1 MKKIA
6 LALLLLGA
14 CSDDA
19 TNSAQNNGEQDTG
32 MDAVLLADGG
42 NDTGSALDS
51 GSDALADAQNDSATE
66 SDAQV
71 PVDLSPLGGDRPVT
85 PILPDAYD
93 SNAKHPLLIILHGYG
108 ASGALQRIYFRTD
121 SVQDD
126 LNMIVLA
133 PDGTTNATAQKF
145 WNASDY
151 CCDFQDTQVD
161 DVAYITGLIT
171 EAKARFN
178 VDDKRVFLMGHS
190 NGGFMSYRMACE
202 RPDLI
207 AGIVSLAGAM
217 PLDTSACTPSE
228 PVAVAQVH
236 GTADGTIFYAGL
248 AASAVSVGYPSARES
263 LAFWTDYNGCDT
275 TANTPDAIDI
285 SSEIGS
291 ETDIESFPGCTGGAS
306 ELWTI
311 NLGSHIPGL
320 NQEFPVKAMEFL
332 LAHPKP

>member
-1 MKKIA
+1 MKKLA
-6 LALLLLGA
+6 FALLLLGA

-19 TNSAQNNGEQDTG
+19 ATSAQNNGEHDIG
-32 MDAVLLADGG
+32 MDAILLADGG
-42 NDTGSALDS
+42 ADTTSSLDAS
-51 GSDALADAQNDSATE
+51 DDAQADALNDAGTE
-66 SDAQV
+66 SDAQI

-85 PILPDAYD
+85 PILPEDYD
-93 SNAKHPLLIILHGYG
+93 SNEKHPLLIILHGYG
-108 ASGALQRIYFRTD
+108 ATGAIQRVYFRTD

-133 PDGTTNATAQKF
+133 PDGTTDASAKKF

-151 CCDFQDTQVD
+151 CCDLFKTGVD
-161 DVAYITGLIT
+161 DVTYITGLIT

-178 VDDKRVFLMGHS
+178 VDEKRVFLLGHS

-217 PLDTSACTPSE
+217 PLDTSACTPTE
-228 PVAVAQVH
+228 PVAVAEIH
-236 GTADGTIFYAGL
+236 GTADTTILYGGAL
-248 AASAVSVGYPSARES
+248 ATAFSAGYPSARES
-263 LAFWTDYNGCDT
+263 VAFWTDYNGCDT

-285 SSEIGS
+285 SSEIGA

-311 NLGSHIPGL
+311 NLGPHIPGL
-320 NQEFPVKAMEFL
+320 NQEFPVKVMEFL

>member
-32 MDAVLLADGG
+32 MDAVLLADSGG
-42 NDTGSALDS
+42 DS
-51 GSDALADAQNDSATE
+51 GSTLDAQADAQADALNDAGAE

-108 ASGALQRIYFRTD
+108 ATGAVQRFYFKTD
-121 SVQDD
+121 SVQDN

-133 PDGTTNATAQKF
+133 PDGTTNASSQKF
-145 WNASDY
+145 WNASDF
-151 CCDFQDTQVD
+151 CCDFEDTQVD

-171 EAKARFN
+171 EAKERFN

-202 RPDLI
+202 RSDLI

-236 GTADGTIFYAGL
+236 GTADTTILYAGQ
-248 AASAVSVGYPSARES
+248 AGYPSARES
-263 LAFWTDYNGCDT
+263 IAFWTNHNGCDT
-275 TANTPDAIDI
+275 SANTPDAIDI
-285 SSEIGS
+285 SAEIGS

>member
-6 LALLLLGA
+6 LALLLLAA

-32 MDAVLLADGG
+32 IDAISVNDVSVDGDNTTSADAGT
-42 NDTGSALDS
+42 DALD
-51 GSDALADAQNDSATE
+51 DAMTE
-66 SDAQV
+66 SDAEV
-71 PVDLSPLGGDRPVT
+71 VVDLSPLGGDRPVT
-85 PILPDAYD
+85 PLLPDAY
-93 SNAKHPLLIILHGYG
+93 NANQKHPLLIILHGYS

-133 PDGTTNATAQKF
+133 PDGTTNTSAQKF

-151 CCDFQDTQVD
+151 CCDFGNTQVD

-171 EAKARFN
+171 EAKQRFN
-178 VDDKRVFLMGHS
+178 VDEKRVFLMGHS

-202 RPDLI
+202 RADLI

-217 PLDTSACTPSE
+217 PFDTSSCTPTE

-236 GTADGTIFYAGL
+236 GTADGTILYNGL
-248 AASAVSVGYPSARES
+248 LATAVTAGYPSASDS
-263 LAFWTDYNGCDT
+263 LGFWVDHNGCDIT
-275 TANTPDAIDI
+275 PETPDAIDI
-285 SSEIGS
+285 SAELGN
-291 ETDIESFPGCTGGAS
+291 ETDIAAYPSCTGGAA
-306 ELWTI
+306 ELWTM
-311 NLGSHIPGL
+311 NLASHIPGL
-320 NQEFPVKAMEFL
+320 NPEFPVKAMEFL